1 MKIRQ
6 TYITS
11 FVTLV
16 LAFLWMLSGTL
27 ADEEFE
33 VKAKTQLETISSVT
47 VLNSSALEKAK
58 KIKVSGTT
66 EADKLIKIRAEAS
79 GTVVSRPVKQGQF
92 VKKDQLICQLYNAG
106 RTSYPKVKAPFDGY
120 LETFSVKEGDYL
132 NTGAVCA
139 TIIDPDPMRLI
150 GEISEK
156 EINFVKVGA
165 KAVAELISGKK
176 VEGVVS
182 FVSTS
187 ANKGTRTFRV
197 EIDVENS
204 DRSIRD
210 GVSAQIAIEGDT
222 ILAHKISPSIL
233 MLGEAGELG
242 IRTVNEDDQV
252 EFKKIE
258 ILEDSMEGIWITGLP
273 KNTRIITVGQ
283 EYVFQGQTVNV
294 KEISESPEA

>member
-11 FVTLV
+11 FITLV
-16 LAFLWMLSGTL
+16 IAILWMLSGML
-27 ADEEFE
+27 ADDEFE
-33 VKAKTQLETISSVT
+33 VKTKTQLETISSVT
-47 VLNSSALEKAK
+47 VLNSTAAEKAK

-150 GEISEK
+150 GEVSEK

-165 KAVAELISGKK
+165 KAEAELISGKK

-197 EIDVENS
+197 EIDVKNS

-273 KNTRIITVGQ
+273 KNTRIITIGQ

>member
-11 FVTLV
+11 FVTLI
-16 LAFLWMLSGTL
+16 LAFLWMLSGML
-27 ADEEFE
+27 SDEEFE

-58 KIKVSGTT
+58 QIKVSGTT

-150 GEISEK
+150 GEVSEK

-197 EIDVENS
+197 EIDVKNS

-210 GVSAQIAIEGDT
+210 GVSAQIAIQGDT

>member
-11 FVTLV
+11 FLTLV
-16 LAFLWMLSGTL
+16 LAIAWMLSGIL
-27 ADEEFE
+27 SDQGFE
-33 VKAKTQLETISSVT
+33 AKAKTTLETISSVT
-47 VLNSSALEKAK
+47 VLNSNALEKAK

-66 EADKLIKIRAEAS
+66 EADKLIKIRAETS

-106 RTSYPKVKAPFDGY
+106 RSSYPKVNAPFDGY

-150 GEISEK
+150 GEVSEK

-165 KAVAELISGKK
+165 NASAELISGRK

-187 ANKGTRTFRV
+187 ANRGTRTFRV
-197 EIDVENS
+197 EIDVKNS

-210 GVSAQIAIEGDT
+210 GVSAQIEIAGDT

-242 IRTVNEDDQV
+242 IRTVN
-252 EFKKIE
+252 
-258 ILEDSMEGIWITGLP
+258 
-273 KNTRIITVGQ
+273 
-283 EYVFQGQTVNV
+283 
-294 KEISESPEA
+294 

>member
-11 FVTLV
+11 FVTLII
-16 LAFLWMLSGTL
+16 AILWMLSGML
-27 ADEEFE
+27 ADDEFE
-33 VKAKTQLETISSVT
+33 VKTKTQLETISSVT
-47 VLNSSALEKAK
+47 VLNSTAAEKAK

-79 GTVVSRPVKQGQF
+79 GTVVSRPVQQGQF
-92 VKKDQLICQLYNAG
+92 VKKDQLICQLYNAS
-106 RTSYPKVKAPFDGY
+106 RSSYPKVKAPFDGY

-150 GEISEK
+150 GEVSEK

-165 KAVAELISGKK
+165 KAEAELISGKK

-197 EIDVENS
+197 EIDVKNS

-252 EFKKIE
+252 EFKKID

-273 KNTRIITVGQ
+273 KNTRIITIGQ

-294 KEISESPEA
+294 KEISASPEA

>member
-11 FVTLV
+11 FLTLI
-16 LAFLWMLSGTL
+16 LAIGWMLSGIL
-27 ADEEFE
+27 SDQGFE
-33 VKAKTQLETISSVT
+33 AKTKTTLETISSVT
-47 VLNSSALEKAK
+47 VLNSTALEKAK

-66 EADKLIKIRAEAS
+66 EADRLIKIRAEAS

-106 RTSYPKVKAPFDGY
+106 RSSYPKVNAPFDGY

-150 GEISEK
+150 GEVSEK

-165 KAVAELISGKK
+165 KAGAELISGKK

-187 ANKGTRTFRV
+187 ANKGTRSFRV
-197 EIDVENS
+197 EIDVKNS

-210 GVSAQIAIEGDT
+210 GVSAQIEIEGDT
-222 ILAHKISPSIL
+222 ILAHRISPSIL

-273 KNTRIITVGQ
+273 KNTRIITIGQ

-294 KEISESPEA
+294 KEISKSPEA

>member
-1 MKIRQ
+1 MKIKQ
-6 TYITS
+6 TYLTA
-11 FVTLV
+11 FLTLV
-16 LAFLWMLSGTL
+16 LALAWMLSGIL
-27 ADEEFE
+27 SDKGLE
-33 VKAKTQLETISSVT
+33 VKTKVGLETISSVT
-47 VLNSSALEKAK
+47 VLNSYALERVK
-58 KIKVSGTT
+58 KITVSGIT

-79 GTVVSRPVKQGQF
+79 GTVISRPAKQGQF

-106 RTSYPKVKAPFDGY
+106 RSSYPKVNAPFDGY

-132 NTGAVCA
+132 NTGAICA

-150 GEISEK
+150 GEVSEK
-156 EINFVKVGA
+156 EINFVKVGS
-165 KAVAELISGKK
+165 KANAELISGRK
-176 VEGVVS
+176 VEGIVS

-197 EIDVENS
+197 EIDVKNS

-210 GVSAQIAIEGDT
+210 GVSAQIEIEGDT

-242 IRTVNEDDQV
+242 IRTVNKDNKV
-252 EFKKIE
+252 EFNQIE
-258 ILEDSMEGIWITGLP
+258 ILEDSIDGIWIAGLP

-294 KEISESPEA
+294 KEISQSPEA

>member
-11 FVTLV
+11 FITLV
-16 LAFLWMLSGTL
+16 IAILWMLSGTL
-27 ADEEFE
+27 AEDEFE
-33 VKAKTQLETISSVT
+33 VKTKTQLETISSVT

-150 GEISEK
+150 GEVSEK

-165 KAVAELISGKK
+165 KAEAELISGKK

-197 EIDVENS
+197 EIDVKNS

-210 GVSAQIAIEGDT
+210 GVSAQIAIKGDT

-252 EFKKIE
+252 EFKKID

-294 KEISESPEA
+294 KEISASPEA

>member
-11 FVTLV
+11 FITLV
-16 LAFLWMLSGTL
+16 IAILWMLSGML
-27 ADEEFE
+27 ADDEFE
-33 VKAKTQLETISSVT
+33 VKTKTQLETISSVT
-47 VLNSSALEKAK
+47 VLNSTALEKAK

-79 GTVVSRPVKQGQF
+79 GTVVSRPVQQGQF
-92 VKKDQLICQLYNAG
+92 VKKDQLICQLYNAS
-106 RTSYPKVKAPFDGY
+106 RSSYPKVKAPFDGY

-139 TIIDPDPMRLI
+139 TIIDPAPMRLI
-150 GEISEK
+150 GEVSEK

-165 KAVAELISGKK
+165 KAEAELISGKK

-197 EIDVENS
+197 EIDVKNS

-210 GVSAQIAIEGDT
+210 GVSAQIAIKGDT

-252 EFKKIE
+252 EFKKID

-294 KEISESPEA
+294 KEISASPEA

>member
-11 FVTLV
+11 FLTLV
-16 LAFLWMLSGTL
+16 LAISWMLSGIL
-27 ADEEFE
+27 SDKGFE
-33 VKAKTQLETISSVT
+33 VKTKAKLETISSVT
-47 VLNSSALEKAK
+47 VLSSNALERAK
-58 KIKVSGTT
+58 KIKVSGVT

-79 GTVVSRPVKQGQF
+79 GIVVSRPVKQGQF

-106 RTSYPKVKAPFDGY
+106 RTSYPKVNAPFDGY

-150 GEISEK
+150 GEVSEK
-156 EINFVKVGA
+156 EINFVKVGSKANA
-165 KAVAELISGKK
+165 KLISGKK
-176 VEGVVS
+176 VQGIVS

-187 ANKGTRTFRV
+187 ANRGTRTFRV
-197 EIDVENS
+197 EIDVKNS

-210 GVSAQIAIEGDT
+210 GVSAQIEIDGNI

-233 MLGEAGELG
+233 MLGEDGELG
-242 IRTVNEDDQV
+242 IRTVNKDNQV
-252 EFKKIE
+252 ELNQIE
-258 ILEDSMEGIWITGLP
+258 ILEESIEGIWISGLP
-273 KNTRIITVGQ
+273 QNTRIITVGQ

-294 KEISESPEA
+294 KEISQSPEA

>member
-11 FVTLV
+11 FITLV
-16 LAFLWMLSGTL
+16 IAILWMLSGML
-27 ADEEFE
+27 ADDEFE
-33 VKAKTQLETISSVT
+33 VKTKTQLETISSVT
-47 VLNSSALEKAK
+47 VLNSTASEKAK

-79 GTVVSRPVKQGQF
+79 GTVVSRPVQQGQF
-92 VKKDQLICQLYNAG
+92 VRKDQLICQLYNAG
-106 RTSYPKVKAPFDGY
+106 RSSYPKVKAPFDGY

-150 GEISEK
+150 GEVSEK

-165 KAVAELISGKK
+165 KAEAELISGKK

-197 EIDVENS
+197 EIDVKNS

-210 GVSAQIAIEGDT
+210 GVSAQIAIKGDT

-252 EFKKIE
+252 EFKKID

-294 KEISESPEA
+294 KEISASPEA

>member
-11 FVTLV
+11 FLTLI
-16 LAFLWMLSGTL
+16 LAFLWMLSGIL
-27 ADEEFE
+27 SDEEFE

-47 VLNSSALEKAK
+47 VLNSNALEKAK
-58 KIKVSGTT
+58 QIKVSGTT

-92 VKKDQLICQLYNAG
+92 VRKDQLICQLYNAG

>member
-16 LAFLWMLSGTL
+16 LAFLWMLSGML

-150 GEISEK
+150 GEVSEK
-156 EINFVKVGA
+156 EINLVKVGA

-197 EIDVENS
+197 EIDVKNS

>member
-11 FVTLV
+11 FLTFI
-16 LAFLWMLSGTL
+16 LAFLWMLSGML
-27 ADEEFE
+27 SDEEFE

-47 VLNSSALEKAK
+47 VLNSNALEKAK
-58 KIKVSGTT
+58 QIKVSGTT

-197 EIDVENS
+197 EIDVKNS

-294 KEISESPEA
+294 IEISESPEA

>member
-11 FVTLV
+11 FLTLV
-16 LAFLWMLSGTL
+16 LAIGWMLSGML
-27 ADEEFE
+27 SDKGFE
-33 VKAKTQLETISSVT
+33 AKTKVTLETISSVT
-47 VLNSSALEKAK
+47 VLNSNALEKAK

-66 EADKLIKIRAEAS
+66 EADKLIKIRAETS

-106 RTSYPKVKAPFDGY
+106 RSSYPKVNAPFDGY

-150 GEISEK
+150 GEVSEK

-165 KAVAELISGKK
+165 NASAELISGRK

-187 ANKGTRTFRV
+187 ANRGTRTFRV
-197 EIDVENS
+197 EIDVKNS

-210 GVSAQIAIEGDT
+210 GVSAQIEIEGNI

-233 MLGEAGELG
+233 MLGEDGELG
-242 IRTVNEDDQV
+242 IRTVNKDNQV
-252 EFKKIE
+252 EFNQIE
-258 ILEDSMEGIWITGLP
+258 ILEDSIEGIWIAGLP
-273 KNTRIITVGQ
+273 QNTRIITVGQ

-294 KEISESPEA
+294 KEISQSPEA

>member
-11 FVTLV
+11 FITLV
-16 LAFLWMLSGTL
+16 IAILWMLSGIL
-27 ADEEFE
+27 ADDEFE
-33 VKAKTQLETISSVT
+33 VKTKTQLETISSVT
-47 VLNSSALEKAK
+47 VLNSTAAEKAK

-79 GTVVSRPVKQGQF
+79 GTVVSRPVQQGQF
-92 VKKDQLICQLYNAG
+92 VKKDQLICQLYNAS
-106 RTSYPKVKAPFDGY
+106 RSSYPKVKAPFDGY

-150 GEISEK
+150 GEVSEK

-165 KAVAELISGKK
+165 KAEAELISGKK

-197 EIDVENS
+197 EIDVKNS

-210 GVSAQIAIEGDT
+210 GVSAQIAIKGDT

-252 EFKKIE
+252 EFKKID

-294 KEISESPEA
+294 KEISASPEA

>member
-6 TYITS
+6 TYVTS
-11 FVTLV
+11 FLTLI
-16 LAFLWMLSGTL
+16 LAICWMLSGIL
-27 ADEEFE
+27 SDKDYE
-33 VKAKTQLETISSVT
+33 VKTKSGLETISSVT
-47 VLNSSALEKAK
+47 VLNSNAIERAK

-92 VKKDQLICQLYNAG
+92 VKKDQLICQLYNAS
-106 RTSYPKVKAPFDGY
+106 RTSYPKVIAPFDGY

-139 TIIDPDPMRLI
+139 TIIDSDPMRLI
-150 GEISEK
+150 GEVSEK
-156 EINFVKVGA
+156 EINLVKVGA
-165 KAVAELISGKK
+165 KAGAELISGKK
-176 VEGVVS
+176 IEGTVS

-197 EIDVENS
+197 EIDVNNS

-210 GVSAQIAIEGDT
+210 GVSAQIEIEGDT

-242 IRTVNEDDQV
+242 LRTVNKDNQV

-258 ILEDSMEGIWITGLP
+258 ILEDSMDGIWVAGLP
-273 KNTRIITVGQ
+273 KNTRIITIGQ

-294 KEISESPEA
+294 KEISDTPEA

>member
-11 FVTLV
+11 FLTLV
-16 LAFLWMLSGTL
+16 LAISWMLSGIL
-27 ADEEFE
+27 SDKGFE
-33 VKAKTQLETISSVT
+33 VKTKAKLETISSVT
-47 VLNSSALEKAK
+47 VLSSNALERAK
-58 KIKVSGTT
+58 KIKVSGVT

-79 GTVVSRPVKQGQF
+79 GIVVSRPVKQGQF

-106 RTSYPKVKAPFDGY
+106 RTSYPKVNAPFDGY

-150 GEISEK
+150 GEVSEK
-156 EINFVKVGA
+156 EINFVKVGS
-165 KAVAELISGKK
+165 KATAELISGKK
-176 VEGVVS
+176 VQGIVS

-187 ANKGTRTFRV
+187 ANKGIRSFRV
-197 EIDVENS
+197 EIDVKNS

-210 GVSAQIAIEGDT
+210 GVSAQIEIEGDT
-222 ILAHKISPSIL
+222 ILAHRISPSIL

-242 IRTVNEDDQV
+242 IRTVNEENQV

-258 ILEDSMEGIWITGLP
+258 ILEDSMDGIWISGLP
-273 KNTRIITVGQ
+273 RNIRIITIGQ
-283 EYVFQGQTVNV
+283 EYVFQGQIVNV

>member
-11 FVTLV
+11 FITLV
-16 LAFLWMLSGTL
+16 IAILWMLSGML
-27 ADEEFE
+27 ADDEFE
-33 VKAKTQLETISSVT
+33 VKTKTQLETISSVT
-47 VLNSSALEKAK
+47 VLNSTAAEKAK

-79 GTVVSRPVKQGQF
+79 GTVVSRPVQQGQF

-106 RTSYPKVKAPFDGY
+106 RTSYPKVNAPFDGY

-150 GEISEK
+150 GEVSEK

-165 KAVAELISGKK
+165 KAEAELISGKK

-197 EIDVENS
+197 EIDVKNS

-210 GVSAQIAIEGDT
+210 GVSAQIAIKGDT

-252 EFKKIE
+252 EFKKID

-294 KEISESPEA
+294 KEISASPEA

>member
-11 FVTLV
+11 FITLV
-16 LAFLWMLSGTL
+16 IAILWMLSGML
-27 ADEEFE
+27 ADDEFE
-33 VKAKTQLETISSVT
+33 VKTKTQLETISSVT
-47 VLNSSALEKAK
+47 VLNSTAAEKAK

-79 GTVVSRPVKQGQF
+79 GTVVSRPVQQGQF
-92 VKKDQLICQLYNAG
+92 VKKDQLICQLYNAS
-106 RTSYPKVKAPFDGY
+106 RSSYPKVKAPFDGY

-150 GEISEK
+150 GEVSEK

-165 KAVAELISGKK
+165 KAEAELISGKK

-197 EIDVENS
+197 EIDVKNS

-233 MLGEAGELG
+233 MLGDAGELG

-252 EFKKIE
+252 EFKEIE
-258 ILEDSMEGIWITGLP
+258 ILEDSIEGIWITGLP
-273 KNTRIITVGQ
+273 KKTRIITIGQ

>member
-11 FVTLV
+11 FITLV
-16 LAFLWMLSGTL
+16 IAILWMLSGIL
-27 ADEEFE
+27 ADDEFE
-33 VKAKTQLETISSVT
+33 VKSTTQLETISSVT
-47 VLNSSALEKAK
+47 VLNSEALEKAK

-150 GEISEK
+150 GEVSEK

-165 KAVAELISGKK
+165 KAEAELISGKK

-197 EIDVENS
+197 EIDVKNS

-210 GVSAQIAIEGDT
+210 GVSAQIAIQGDT

>member
-16 LAFLWMLSGTL
+16 LAFLWMLSGMLT
-27 ADEEFE
+27 DEEFE

-150 GEISEK
+150 GEVSEK

-197 EIDVENS
+197 EIDVKNS

-242 IRTVNEDDQV
+242 IRTVNEVDQV

-273 KNTRIITVGQ
+273 KNTRIITIGQ

>member
-11 FVTLV
+11 FITLV
-16 LAFLWMLSGTL
+16 IAILWMLSGML
-27 ADEEFE
+27 ADDEFE
-33 VKAKTQLETISSVT
+33 VKTKTQLETISSVT
-47 VLNSSALEKAK
+47 VLNSTAAEKAK

-79 GTVVSRPVKQGQF
+79 GTVVSRPVQQGQF

-106 RTSYPKVKAPFDGY
+106 RSSYPKVKAPFDGY

-150 GEISEK
+150 GEVSEK

-165 KAVAELISGKK
+165 KAEAELISGKK

-197 EIDVENS
+197 EIDVKNS

-210 GVSAQIAIEGDT
+210 GVSAQIAIKGDT

-273 KNTRIITVGQ
+273 KNTRIITIGQ

>member
-11 FVTLV
+11 FITLV
-16 LAFLWMLSGTL
+16 IAILWMLSGML
-27 ADEEFE
+27 ADDEFE
-33 VKAKTQLETISSVT
+33 VKTKTQLETISSVT
-47 VLNSSALEKAK
+47 VLNSTAAEKAK

-79 GTVVSRPVKQGQF
+79 GTVVSRPVQQGQF
-92 VKKDQLICQLYNAG
+92 VKKDQLICQLYNAS
-106 RTSYPKVKAPFDGY
+106 RSSYPKVKAPFDGY

-150 GEISEK
+150 GEVSEK

-165 KAVAELISGKK
+165 KAGAELISGRK

-197 EIDVENS
+197 EIDVKNS

-210 GVSAQIAIEGDT
+210 GVSAQIEIEGDT

-242 IRTVNEDDQV
+242 IRTVNEDNQV

-258 ILEDSMEGIWITGLP
+258 ILEDSMDGIWISGLP
-273 KNTRIITVGQ
+273 RNIRIITIGQ
-283 EYVFQGQTVNV
+283 EYVFQGQIVNV

>member
-11 FVTLV
+11 FITLV
-16 LAFLWMLSGTL
+16 IAILWMLSGML
-27 ADEEFE
+27 ADDEFE
-33 VKAKTQLETISSVT
+33 VKTKTQLETISSVT
-47 VLNSSALEKAK
+47 VLNSTAAEKAK

-79 GTVVSRPVKQGQF
+79 GTVVSRPVQQGQF
-92 VKKDQLICQLYNAG
+92 VKKDQLICQLYNAS
-106 RTSYPKVKAPFDGY
+106 RSSYPKVKAPFDGY

-150 GEISEK
+150 GEVSEK

-165 KAVAELISGKK
+165 KAEAELISGKK
-176 VEGVVS
+176 IEGVVS

-197 EIDVENS
+197 EIDVKNP

-210 GVSAQIAIEGDT
+210 GVSAQIAIKGDT

-252 EFKKIE
+252 EFKKID
-258 ILEDSMEGIWITGLP
+258 ILEDSIEGIWITGLP

-294 KEISESPEA
+294 KEISASPEA

>member
-11 FVTLV
+11 FITLV
-16 LAFLWMLSGTL
+16 IAILWMLSGML
-27 ADEEFE
+27 ADDEFE
-33 VKAKTQLETISSVT
+33 VKTKTQLETISSVT
-47 VLNSSALEKAK
+47 VLNSTAAEKAK

-150 GEISEK
+150 GEVSEK

-165 KAVAELISGKK
+165 KAVAELISGKE

-197 EIDVENS
+197 EIDVKNS

-242 IRTVNEDDQV
+242 IRTVNEVDQV

-273 KNTRIITVGQ
+273 KNTRIITIGQ

>member
-11 FVTLV
+11 FLTLI
-16 LAFLWMLSGTL
+16 LAIGWMLSGIL
-27 ADEEFE
+27 SDKGFE
-33 VKAKTQLETISSVT
+33 AKTKATLETISSVT
-47 VLNSSALEKAK
+47 VLNSNALEKAK

-66 EADKLIKIRAEAS
+66 EADKLIKIRAETS

-106 RTSYPKVKAPFDGY
+106 RSSYPKVKAPFDGY

-150 GEISEK
+150 GEVSEK

-165 KAVAELISGKK
+165 KAGAELISGRK

-197 EIDVENS
+197 EIDVKNS

-210 GVSAQIAIEGDT
+210 GVSAQIEIEGDT

-242 IRTVNEDDQV
+242 IRTVNEDNQV

-258 ILEDSMEGIWITGLP
+258 ILEDSMDGIWISGLP
-273 KNTRIITVGQ
+273 RNIRIITIGQ
-283 EYVFQGQTVNV
+283 EYVFQGQIVNV

>member
-11 FVTLV
+11 FITLV
-16 LAFLWMLSGTL
+16 IAILWMLSGML
-27 ADEEFE
+27 ADDEFE
-33 VKAKTQLETISSVT
+33 VKTKTQLETISSVT
-47 VLNSSALEKAK
+47 VLNSTAAEKAK

-79 GTVVSRPVKQGQF
+79 GTVVSRPVQQGQF
-92 VKKDQLICQLYNAG
+92 VKKDQLICQLYNAS
-106 RTSYPKVKAPFDGY
+106 RSSYPKVKAPFDGY

-150 GEISEK
+150 GEVSEK

-165 KAVAELISGKK
+165 KAEAELISGKK

-197 EIDVENS
+197 EIDVKNS

-210 GVSAQIAIEGDT
+210 GVSAQIAIKGDI

-252 EFKKIE
+252 EFKKID

-294 KEISESPEA
+294 KEISASPEA

>member
-11 FVTLV
+11 FLTLI
-16 LAFLWMLSGTL
+16 LAIGWMLSGIL
-27 ADEEFE
+27 SDKGSE
-33 VKAKTQLETISSVT
+33 AKTKTTLETISSVT
-47 VLNSSALEKAK
+47 VLNSTALEKAK
-58 KIKVSGTT
+58 KITVSGTT
-66 EADKLIKIRAEAS
+66 EADRLIKIRAEAS

-106 RTSYPKVKAPFDGY
+106 RSSYPKVNAPFDGY

-150 GEISEK
+150 GEVSEK

-165 KAVAELISGKK
+165 KASAELISGKK

-187 ANKGTRTFRV
+187 ANKGTRSFRV
-197 EIDVENS
+197 EIDVKNS

-210 GVSAQIAIEGDT
+210 GVSAQIEIEGDT
-222 ILAHKISPSIL
+222 ILAHRISPSIL

-242 IRTVNEDDQV
+242 IRTVNEENQV

-258 ILEDSMEGIWITGLP
+258 ILEDSMDGIWISGLP
-273 KNTRIITVGQ
+273 RNIRIITIGQ
-283 EYVFQGQTVNV
+283 EYVFQGQIVNV

>member
-33 VKAKTQLETISSVT
+33 VKTKTQLETISSVT

-150 GEISEK
+150 GEVSEK
-156 EINFVKVGA
+156 EINLVKVGA

-197 EIDVENS
+197 EIDVKNS

-210 GVSAQIAIEGDT
+210 GLSAQIAIEGDT

>member
-11 FVTLV
+11 FLTLI
-16 LAFLWMLSGTL
+16 LAIGWMLSGIL
-27 ADEEFE
+27 SDQGFE
-33 VKAKTQLETISSVT
+33 AKTKTTLETISSVT
-47 VLNSSALEKAK
+47 VLKSTALDKAK

-66 EADKLIKIRAEAS
+66 EADRLIKIRAEAS

-106 RTSYPKVKAPFDGY
+106 RSSYPKVNAPFDGY

-150 GEISEK
+150 GEVSEK

-165 KAVAELISGKK
+165 KAGAELISGKK

-187 ANKGTRTFRV
+187 ANKGTRSFRV
-197 EIDVENS
+197 EIDVKNS

-210 GVSAQIAIEGDT
+210 GVSAQIEIEGDT
-222 ILAHKISPSIL
+222 ILAHRISPSIL
-233 MLGEAGELG
+233 MLGEVGELG
-242 IRTVNEDDQV
+242 IRTVNEENQV

-258 ILEDSMEGIWITGLP
+258 ILEDSLEGIWISGLP
-273 KNTRIITVGQ
+273 RNIRIITIGQ
-283 EYVFQGQTVNV
+283 EYVFQGQIVNV

>member
-11 FVTLV
+11 FITLV
-16 LAFLWMLSGTL
+16 IAILWMLSGML
-27 ADEEFE
+27 ADDEFE
-33 VKAKTQLETISSVT
+33 VKTKNQLETISSVT
-47 VLNSSALEKAK
+47 VLNSSASEKAK

-92 VKKDQLICQLYNAG
+92 VKKDQLICQLYNAS
-106 RTSYPKVKAPFDGY
+106 RTSYPKVNAPFDGY

-150 GEISEK
+150 GEVSEK

-197 EIDVENS
+197 EIDVKNS

-210 GVSAQIAIEGDT
+210 GVSAQIEIEGDT

-273 KNTRIITVGQ
+273 KNTRIITIGQ

-294 KEISESPEA
+294 KEISKSPEA

>member
-11 FVTLV
+11 FITLV
-16 LAFLWMLSGTL
+16 IAILWMLSGML
-27 ADEEFE
+27 ADDEFE
-33 VKAKTQLETISSVT
+33 VKTKTQLETISSVT
-47 VLNSSALEKAK
+47 VLNSTAAEKAK

-79 GTVVSRPVKQGQF
+79 GTVVSRPVQQGQF
-92 VKKDQLICQLYNAG
+92 VKKDQLICQLYNAS
-106 RTSYPKVKAPFDGY
+106 RSSYPKVKAPFDGY

-150 GEISEK
+150 GEVSEK

-165 KAVAELISGKK
+165 KAEAELISGKK

-197 EIDVENS
+197 EIDVKNP

-210 GVSAQIAIEGDT
+210 GVSAQIAIKGDT

-252 EFKKIE
+252 EFKEIE
-258 ILEDSMEGIWITGLP
+258 ILEDSIEGIWITGLP
-273 KNTRIITVGQ
+273 KKTRIITIGQ